1 MIWIS
6 VFHLKNNKE
15 RNTQCEVEEDV
26 GVDSWLI
33 LAVDSPGKAKTS
45 VVILAV

>member
-26 GVDSWLI
+26 GVAQLTR
-33 LAVDSPGKAKTS
+33 PGGR
-45 VVILAV
+45 